1 MYDNCNI
8 LYVSNAGHST
18 LVAMALLLRGEMKFL
33 WQHREEALQD
43 LERVAEMTNTDTEVS
58 YYGNPN
64 HRYW

>member
-1 MYDNCNI
+1 
-8 LYVSNAGHST
+8 
-18 LVAMALLLRGEMKFL
+18 MALLLRGEMKFL

-64 HRYW
+64 HKYW